1 MMWVFFGVCVVADGL
16 VGFLRKVLP
25 RVEFSVEGGR
35 AAAVLVPLVF
45 RGGELCVVFIRR
57 GKNLRL
63 HGGEYGFPGG
73 VIERGESVVD
83 AALRE
88 AEEEVGVGRELV
100 EVLGFLP
107 TVRTLTGFVI
117 APVVGLLSLPEGF
130 EFRVNPVEVEE
141 VFAAPLLRLAGN
153 RFVDSLGAYY
163 VFEGRRIWGAS
174 ARVLS
179 RLLEAAGLL
188 PPGG

>member
-1 MMWVFFGVCVVADGL
+1 MVWVFSGVCVVAGDL
-16 VGFLRKVLP
+16 VSFLRKVLP
-25 RVEFSVEGGR
+25 RIEASIEGGR
-35 AAAVLVPLVF
+35 VAAVLVPLVF
-45 RGGELCVVFIRR
+45 RGGELCVVFIKR
-57 GKNLRL
+57 GRDLKF

-73 VIERGESVVD
+73 VVEGGESVVD

-88 AEEEVGVGRELV
+88 AEEEVGVGMELV

-107 TVRTLTGFVI
+107 PVRTLTGFVI
-117 APVVGLLSLPEGF
+117 APVVGFLSLPERF

-141 VFAAPLLRLAGN
+141 VVVAPLLRLVGS
-153 RFVDSLGAYY
+153 RFVDSFGVCY

-188 PPGG
+188 SPSG